1 MSKNVGR
8 LNVSTPRT
16 MPAPK
21 VSGGFRIVHQLD
33 PIDSIVYAA
42 LAYEIAEKVELVRPT
57 VQEKIACSYRLKI
70 GDASFFS
77 GGSGYADFVSQTEQL
92 AGDYKYVL
100 NTDITDFYNQ
110 IYLHRLNNNIEF
122 ADDALK
128 GVADDIED
136 FVSRL
141 NVKTSQGV
149 PVGPAAS
156 IVMAETVMVDIDRKI
171 SNMGFP
177 HTRYV
182 DDIRIFSNSRED
194 LLIAHQD
201 LCLYLYQSH
210 RLTLSS
216 EKTDHFESAEFVE
229 KRLHNPYV
237 EERTKFFRSL
247 EIFNPYT
254 QELEEVEFEVLDDDA
269 LVESRLND
277 IIDRVLEYS
286 QLDLGLIRS
295 VLRRARQH
303 RVVSIADK
311 ILPNFERFTPVIS
324 DVALYLAE
332 ISDDQLADQWT
343 PIFEAHINQR
353 LYDCQIVRFWMEW
366 FMSKSTVLLE
376 NNVIRQFFA
385 SSPSFVH
392 RASAAITTRDIAW
405 VRDHR
410 DQLANLGNW
419 ERRALIHAARIL
431 PTDERVPW
439 LRLAESNLISPLDRW
454 CAKWVR
460 ETA

>member
-1 MSKNVGR
+1 MSRNVAR

-21 VSGGFRIVHQLD
+21 VGGGFRIVHQLD
-33 PIDSIVYAA
+33 PIDAIVYTA
-42 LAYEIAEKVELVRPT
+42 LAYEIAEKVELVRPAIDDK
-57 VQEKIACSYRLKI
+57 VACSYRLAV
-70 GDASFFS
+70 GDASFFA
-77 GGSGYADFVSQTEQL
+77 GGSGYADFVSQTERL
-92 AGDYKYVL
+92 ASDYKYIL

-110 IYLHRLNNNIEF
+110 INLHRLNNNIEF
-122 ADDALK
+122 ADVTLK

-136 FVSRL
+136 FVSRI

-182 DDIRIFSNSRED
+182 DDIRIFSKSKED
-194 LLIAHQD
+194 LVIAHQD
-201 LCLYLYQSH
+201 LCLYLYKNH

-216 EKTDHFESAEFVE
+216 EKTGHFESAKFVE

-254 QELEEVEFEVLDDDA
+254 QEVEK
-269 LVESRLND
+269 VELPVIDNGELIDSKLND
-277 IIDRVLEYS
+277 IIDRILEYS

-311 ILPNFERFTPVIS
+311 LLPNFERFTPVIN
-324 DVALYLAE
+324 DMALYLAE
-332 ISDDQLADQWT
+332 ISDDQLADHWA
-343 PIFEAHINQR
+343 PIFATQIQGR
-353 LYDCQIVRFWMEW
+353 FYDCQIVRFWMEW
-366 FMSKSTVLLE
+366 FMSKSEVFLD
-376 NNVIRQFFA
+376 NDVIRRFLA
-385 SSPSFVH
+385 NSPNFVH

-419 ERRALIHAARIL
+419 ERRALLNAARIL
-431 PTDERVPW
+431 PTDERRPW
-439 LRLAESNLISPLDRW
+439 LQLAESNLINPLDKW
-454 CAKWVR
+454 TAKWVR
-460 ETA
+460 ETT